1 MVQPHEKNCK
11 NKDMKSSILAIKAAI
26 ILPTYPQKKDEKE
39 PSKQYISVIR
49 TESTASISNAGV
61 GPTVPA
67 ATLFSLNYFAA
78 TELAEGLQPLLKKKR
93 GNCVMTASNSIT
105 FPYVRED
112 WVDMLTNI
120 HDEDSF
126 TQIAQGIPP
135 QAGPACYSTSKH
147 ALTRWMRRVS
157 PSWAVEGTRIN
168 AVAPGNTT
176 TPMTQNMTP
185 EQKEAALLIPIPTR
199 YGKKEFLDAEEIA
212 NGIIFLSS
220 PMASGVN
227 GNHFICGRRN
237 RRTVA
242 F

>member
-1 MVQPHEKNCK
+1 
-11 NKDMKSSILAIKAAI
+11 
-26 ILPTYPQKKDEKE
+26 
-39 PSKQYISVIR
+39 
-49 TESTASISNAGV
+49 
-61 GPTVPA
+61 
-67 ATLFSLNYFAA
+67 
-78 TELAEGLQPLLKKKR
+78 
-93 GNCVMTASNSIT
+93 MTASNSIT
-105 FPYVRED
+105 FPYVRQD

-185 EQKEAALLIPIPTR
+185 EQKKQL
-199 YGKKEFLDAEEIA
+199 F
-212 NGIIFLSS
+212 
-220 PMASGVN
+220 
-227 GNHFICGRRN
+227 
-237 RRTVA
+237 
-242 F
+242 

>member
-1 MVQPHEKNCK
+1 MSIYVITGGTTGIGAATREKLQEQGHEVFNIDYKGGDYTADLSTK
-11 NKDMKSSILAIKAAI
+11 EGRKGAIEAVYQR
-26 ILPTYPQKKDEKE
+26 YPDG
-39 PSKQYISVIR
+39 IDCF
-49 TESTASISNAGV
+49 ISNAGV

-105 FPYVRED
+105 FPYVRQD

-147 ALTRWMRRVS
+147 ALTRWMHHHSYDAKYDSGTKRSSSSDSHSHTIWQKRVLGCGRNRQWNYISIFPYGQRRK
-157 PSWAVEGTRIN
+157 R
-168 AVAPGNTT
+168 
-176 TPMTQNMTP
+176 
-185 EQKEAALLIPIPTR
+185 
-199 YGKKEFLDAEEIA
+199 
-212 NGIIFLSS
+212 
-220 PMASGVN
+220 
-227 GNHFICGRRN
+227 NHFICGRRN